1 MHQMIVSSQTDIF
14 CPTLTSGLCV
24 HVRQVIVSSQ
34 TEMASKSVRRPS
46 ALGTS
51 ELRRMAAVAARA
63 MSPLGQD
70 GGAPEGLRTSS
81 LRSFGGDPGGDS
93 SVRTRCGLCF

>member
-1 MHQMIVSSQTDIF
+1 MWLFMY
-14 CPTLTSGLCV
+14 
-24 HVRQVIVSSQ
+24 QVLISSQ

-46 ALGTS
+46 ALGAS

-70 GGAPEGLRTSS
+70 GGSPEGLRTSS
-81 LRSFGGDPGGDS
+81 LRSMSGDPGGDG
-93 SVRTRCGLCF
+93 SVRTRCEPCF

>member
-1 MHQMIVSSQTDIF
+1 MRPCLHQV
-14 CPTLTSGLCV
+14 L
-24 HVRQVIVSSQ
+24 VSSQ

-81 LRSFGGDPGGDS
+81 LRSVGGDPSGDS
-93 SVRTRCGLCF
+93 SVRTRCRFHLILIVPSVVSMFPRG

>member
-1 MHQMIVSSQTDIF
+1 M
-14 CPTLTSGLCV
+14 
-24 HVRQVIVSSQ
+24 RQVIVSSQ

-93 SVRTRCGLCF
+93 SVRTRYGFSI